1 MQGDK
6 KALIEESI
14 HGTFW
19 RFFIRK
25 KINPFIGLYIAGKDH
40 CIRHIF
46 AIPTIHYIEEKGLLM
61 NWTGDEKYDGLFPY
75 HPLSEMRRF
84 ISYVVE
90 NN

>member
-1 MQGDK
+1 
-6 KALIEESI
+6 
-14 HGTFW
+14 
-19 RFFIRK
+19 
-25 KINPFIGLYIAGKDH
+25 
-40 CIRHIF
+40 
-46 AIPTIHYIEEKGLLM
+46 M